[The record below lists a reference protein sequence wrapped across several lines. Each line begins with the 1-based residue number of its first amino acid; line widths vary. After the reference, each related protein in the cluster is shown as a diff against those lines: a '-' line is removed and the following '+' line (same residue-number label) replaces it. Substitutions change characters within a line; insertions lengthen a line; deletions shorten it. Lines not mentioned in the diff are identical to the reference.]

1 MLWKKIGSNGR
12 NCGKGSATAGDIVEK
27 DPQCQAVLL
36 KTTGMTGEA
45 VENLME
51 DGIWER
57 MRSRLGI

>member
-1 MLWKKIGSNGR
+1 M
-12 NCGKGSATAGDIVEK
+12 
-27 DPQCQAVLL
+27 LL